1 MDQIRQAALE
11 LERAHKNLE
20 VAVTAERARGRSWA
34 DIGRTLG
41 VSRQAAFKRFGKINT
56 PEGDTLMPRPV
67 NHLKQTAQQFFTL
80 VSEGQEDL
88 AMAMLNP
95 NVREELNWDVI
106 SQVWQTCLEEAGT
119 LERFSDT
126 FITHPQGTSAIAQA
140 GEPEQILGTA
150 VVVTTLEQEAGST
163 TGRIAFDGDDLITG
177 ILYLN
182 PEAPLDPLPF

>member
-1 MDQIRQAALE
+1 
-11 LERAHKNLE
+11 
-20 VAVTAERARGRSWA
+20 
-34 DIGRTLG
+34 
-41 VSRQAAFKRFGKINT
+41 
-56 PEGDTLMPRPV
+56 MPRPV
-67 NHLKQTAQQFFTL
+67 HHLKQTAQRFFTL

-119 LERFSDT
+119 LEHFSDT